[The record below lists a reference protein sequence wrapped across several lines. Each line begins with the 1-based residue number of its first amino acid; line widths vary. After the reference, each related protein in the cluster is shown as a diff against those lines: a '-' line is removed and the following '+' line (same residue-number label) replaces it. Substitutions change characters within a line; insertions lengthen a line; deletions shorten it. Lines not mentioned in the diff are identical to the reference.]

1 MADLT
6 TAVGEL
12 LKKKNTEEN
21 LHIYVEGLSSLYK
34 RMAELRLAMNYYTFA
49 EIYSD
54 FDFAKKTAVDPYINE
69 IQQIINDV
77 ILLDTLSPDA
87 VDRIDALRNRIIAK
101 MEILTAYTDIFQ
113 VYEYV
118 LNRVEYR
125 FSESEFGDEYYN
137 DRFEKDIYRYIT
149 GDKDNTVINMKLS
162 QIVGQV
168 PMRLSKNKFYDMLKN
183 SYSIYKGSEKQSVND
198 FAYMIRTS
206 GTLYKPQDFEE
217 EFPELKKGSAAETDL
232 FRQHSFFP

>member
-77 ILLDTLSPDA
+77 ILLDTLSLDA

-113 VYEYV
+113 IYEYV

-168 PMRLSKNKFYDMLKN
+168 PMRLSKNKFYDMLRIHFLYIRAAK
-183 SYSIYKGSEKQSVND
+183 SRVL
-198 FAYMIRTS
+198 MI
-206 GTLYKPQDFEE
+206 L
-217 EFPELKKGSAAETDL
+217 LI
-232 FRQHSFFP
+232 

>member
-54 FDFAKKTAVDPYINE
+54 FDFAKKAAVDPYINE

-77 ILLDTLSPDA
+77 ILLDTLSLDA
-87 VDRIDALRNRIIAK
+87 VDRICGYAA
-101 MEILTAYTDIFQ
+101 
-113 VYEYV
+113 V
-118 LNRVEYR
+118 L
-125 FSESEFGDEYYN
+125 
-137 DRFEKDIYRYIT
+137 
-149 GDKDNTVINMKLS
+149 
-162 QIVGQV
+162 
-168 PMRLSKNKFYDMLKN
+168 
-183 SYSIYKGSEKQSVND
+183 
-198 FAYMIRTS
+198 
-206 GTLYKPQDFEE
+206 
-217 EFPELKKGSAAETDL
+217 
-232 FRQHSFFP
+232 H

>member
-1 MADLT
+1 M
-6 TAVGEL
+6 
-12 LKKKNTEEN
+12 
-21 LHIYVEGLSSLYK
+21 
-34 RMAELRLAMNYYTFA
+34 
-49 EIYSD
+49 
-54 FDFAKKTAVDPYINE
+54 
-69 IQQIINDV
+69 

-113 VYEYV
+113 IYEYV

-168 PMRLSKNKFYDMLKN
+168 PMRLSKNKFYDMLRIHFLYIRAAK
-183 SYSIYKGSEKQSVND
+183 SR
-198 FAYMIRTS
+198 ALMI
-206 GTLYKPQDFEE
+206 L
-217 EFPELKKGSAAETDL
+217 LI
-232 FRQHSFFP
+232 